1 MAWLANETWNSYRLS
16 ILQFLA
22 RWGVNDSKFSWLF
35 GNLWIC
41 CKMTEEIE
49 WLWKCKK
56 YSMRFRQKLLS
67 GISNIISSPLNSL
80 TVKLH
85 NKALLHIITSKF
97 TNIYF
102 NSAIFIFATHI
113 IFYCSVSL
121 HDSLAFLEMRTKI
134 HSFLCRN
141 KFAFAMSQSIGKQIV
156 EARGQS
162 WEYNFK
168 IYCQNLHLWYSR

>member
-1 MAWLANETWNSYRLS
+1 
-16 ILQFLA
+16 
-22 RWGVNDSKFSWLF
+22 
-35 GNLWIC
+35 
-41 CKMTEEIE
+41 
-49 WLWKCKK
+49 
-56 YSMRFRQKLLS
+56 MRFRQKLLS

-156 EARGQS
+156 EVSR
-162 WEYNFK
+162 ENITLKYIVK
-168 IYCQNLHLWYSR
+168 ICISGIVDK